1 MCTPKGLYSYK
12 VQSGKNSPFY
22 QRWIVRTKSLFIFEE
37 FVDLYYTLNSL
48 GKRIKVLPVDIQ
60 NILTPITLAYFV
72 MSDGNF
78 HKTHQIIRLCTN
90 NYTKEEVQ
98 LLSAALFNRYGVESR
113 LEHVRN
119 GQYILVIRKTQVPQF
134 QAIVKAYIIPSMLY
148 RIGL

>member
-1 MCTPKGLYSYK
+1 L
-12 VQSGKNSPFY
+12 
-22 QRWIVRTKSLFIFEE
+22 EE
-37 FVDLYYTLNSL
+37 FVHLYYIFNIL
-48 GKRIKVLPVDIQ
+48 GKRIKVLPLDIQ

-90 NYTKEEVQ
+90 NFTKSEVQ
-98 LLSAALFNRYGVESR
+98 LLSTALFNRYGVESR

-119 GQYILVIRKTQVPQF
+119 EQYILVIRKTQVAKF
-134 QAIVKAYIIPSMLY
+134 QAIVKAHIIPSMLY